1 MVSLGLMTAGGAI
14 SAPVASAVIP
24 AAPAGEPAVALTAA
38 EAMTSLEKQA
48 FDHVNARRTAH
59 GCAAL
64 LIDRSLEKAAH
75 GYAAEM
81 VRTHHFSHT
90 SASGKSPTDRAKGA
104 GYTRGGVGENIAMG
118 FRGEPDGVVN
128 DANYGWMS
136 SSGHRENILD
146 CDYTRTGMGY
156 AAGNIDP
163 NYADGSWVQVF
174 G

>member
-1 MVSLGLMTAGGAI
+1 MSLGLMTAGGAI
-14 SAPVASAVIP
+14 SAPVASAAYSTAP
-24 AAPAGEPAVALTAA
+24 AAAPAVAPVGA
-38 EAMTSLEKQA
+38 EAMTALEKQA
-48 FDHVNARRTAH
+48 LVHVNALRTAH

-64 LIDRSLEKAAH
+64 VIDRGLEKAAH

-81 VRTHHFSHT
+81 VRTHNFSHT
-90 SASGKSPTDRAKGA
+90 SASGKSPGDRARDA

-118 FRGEPDGVVN
+118 FRGDPDGVVN
-128 DANYGWMS
+128 DADYGWMS

-163 NYADGSWVQVF
+163 HYADGSWVQVF